1 MAWVENLVNNMK
13 IIIPPKLQKGDKIG
27 IVSPSSSIQSRKKLF
42 LKSAEKLEEAL
53 GVKAV
58 WGKHAF
64 GRHFYSSGTAKE
76 RLEDIHKMIADPE
89 IRAVYFS
96 IGGSTAIDL
105 LDGLDYE
112 LIRNNP
118 KIINGFSDA
127 TTIMNAVYAK
137 TGLVVFLSVSLDK
150 FGKYKMNYTEDWM
163 KKAWFE
169 GQVGKLVPNSNWRD
183 LKNTP
188 NEYSGWLSIKKGKTK
203 GRIIGG
209 SNKSFIQLLHTPY
222 QPKLENSILVFESNK
237 MNKRQIHR
245 ALMQLRIH
253 GVYKKISGLLMG
265 YCYGS
270 DNPKVEGNER
280 KIKNLVLEVTRG
292 YDFPIMQIGEFGHN
306 VENIVLPIGA
316 KMKMDADKLELE
328 IEGSVAG

>member
-1 MAWVENLVNNMK
+1 MK
-13 IIIPPKLQKGDKIG
+13 AIIPPKLQKGDKIG

-42 LKSAEKLEEAL
+42 LKSAEKLEEVL
-53 GVKAV
+53 GVKIV
-58 WGKHAF
+58 WGKYAF

-76 RLEDIHKMIADPE
+76 RLDDIHRMIANPE
-89 IRAVYFS
+89 IKAVYFS

-105 LDGLDYE
+105 LEGLDYK
-112 LIRNNP
+112 LIKNNP

-127 TTIMNAVYAK
+127 TTIMNAIYAK

-163 KKAWFE
+163 KKAWFD
-169 GQVGKLVPNSNWRD
+169 GQAGKLVPNSNWRD

-188 NEYSGWLSIKKGKTK
+188 NEYSGWLSIKKGKAQ

-237 MNKRQIHR
+237 MNKKQIHR

-253 GVYKKISGLLMG
+253 GVFQKICGLLIG

-270 DNPKVEGNER
+270 DNPKIEGNER
-280 KIKNLVLEVTRG
+280 KIKDLVLEVTRG

-306 VENIVLPIGA
+306 VENLVLPIGA
-316 KMKMDADKLELE
+316 KIKMDAGKLELE
-328 IEGSVAG
+328 IEGKVVK